1 LRKKQKA
8 QLVKAVVA
16 LVVAFVLLAF
26 IIPAIPDAGN
36 SVAWTGFRGFFVDAA
51 AAITGG
57 WVLLAII
64 GVVIFLFVMNKKR
77 R

>member
-1 LRKKQKA
+1 MNKKQKA
-8 QLVKAVVA
+8 QLLKAVIV
-16 LVVAFVLLAF
+16 LVIAFVLLTF
-26 IIPAIPDAGN
+26 LIPAIPDAGG
-36 SVAWTGFRGFFVDAA
+36 SVFWTGFRGFFVDAA

-64 GVVIFLFVMNKKR
+64 GVVILLYVLNKKR